1 MKKILLLAFFFVSQS
16 LFAQNILRVND
27 RTGIKGV
34 GVYNSFDAAQKAAVN
49 GDIIYLDPSS
59 SSYGSITITKK
70 LTIIGN
76 GFHLANNTKA
86 SFDRRTAILEGI
98 IFNQGSQNTTLIGLH
113 ITGRVSVNVENISL
127 KRCRLD
133 NAVYIAFNVDKFSL
147 TQSLIKN
154 GGVTGYNNLGKS
166 ANCIIANNIF
176 LDGSSVTSLSGA
188 SIINNVFALGV
199 YQFNQLEGCI
209 FSNNIIDTG
218 TYTTGIFDKSAV
230 GNSISNNICTSP
242 AGLPSGS
249 GNIND
254 VNIST
259 IFKISNPWND
269 INTLEANLQLADNSP
284 AKTAGA
290 GKTPI
295 GIYAGV
301 NPYVQSGLPNIPTV
315 TTFNSSGFGTV
326 NTPLKITINVR
337 SGN

>member
-1 MKKILLLAFFFVSQS
+1 MKKLLLFVLFFVSQS
-16 LFAQNILRVND
+16 LFAQNILRVNN

-34 GVYNSFDAAQKAAVN
+34 GVYDNFDAAQKAAVN
-49 GDIIYLDPSS
+49 GDIIYLDPSA
-59 SSYGSITITKK
+59 SSYGDITITKK

-76 GFHLANNTKA
+76 GFHLANNSNA
-86 SFDRRTAILEGI
+86 SFDRRTAILSAVT
-98 IFNQGSQNTTLIGLH
+98 FNSGSQNTSLMGLH
-113 ITGRVSVNVENISL
+113 ITGVINVNVENISL

-133 NAVYIAFNVDKFSL
+133 HITNLKADRFSL
-147 TQSLIKN
+147 IQSLVTYN
-154 GGVTGYNNLGKS
+154 GVNGYNSNKKS
-166 ANCIIANNIF
+166 ANCIISNNIF
-176 LDGSSVTSLSGA
+176 LDGTRVTYLSGA
-188 SIINNVFALGV
+188 SITNNVFGLGG
-199 YQFNQLEGCI
+199 YTFNDLEGCI

-218 TYTTGIFDKSAV
+218 TYKTGIFDKSAV

-242 AGLPSGS
+242 VGLPTGS

-254 VNIST
+254 VNIAT
-259 IFKISNPWND
+259 IFKVGKPWDD

-301 NPYVQSGLPNIPTV
+301 NPYVQSGLPNIPTI
-315 TTFNSSGFGTV
+315 TSFNSSGFGTV

>member
-1 MKKILLLAFFFVSQS
+1 MKKLLLLALFFVSQIT
-16 LFAQNILRVND
+16 FAQNILRVNNI
-27 RTGIKGV
+27 TGVKGV
-34 GVYNSFDAAQKAAVN
+34 GVYDSFDAAQKAAIN

-59 SSYGSITITKK
+59 TSYGSITITKK

-76 GFHLANNTKA
+76 GFHLANNSNA
-86 SFDRRTAILEGI
+86 SFDRRTAILSGVT
-98 IFNQGSQNTTLIGLH
+98 FNSGSQNTNLIGLH
-113 ITGRVSVNVENISL
+113 ITSSINVNIENISI

-133 NAVYIAFNVDKFSL
+133 GYTSVNADRFSL
-147 TQSLIKN
+147 IQSLITNN
-154 GGVTGYNNLGKS
+154 GLSGSYSNKRSTNS
-166 ANCIIANNIF
+166 MFSNNIF
-176 LDGSSVTSLSGA
+176 LNGNTIRYFSGTS
-188 SIINNVFALGV
+188 ITNNIFGLGG
-199 YQFNQLEGCI
+199 YTFNDLDGCI

-218 TYTTGIFDKSAV
+218 NSNSVIFDKSAI
-230 GNSISNNICTSP
+230 GNSINNNICTSSV
-242 AGLPSGS
+242 GLPTGS

-259 IFKISNPWND
+259 IFKVSNPWTD

>member
-1 MKKILLLAFFFVSQS
+1 MKKFVLFSLFFVSQIT
-16 LFAQNILRVND
+16 FAQNILRVNNT
-27 RTGIKGV
+27 TGIKGI
-34 GVYNSFDAAQKAAVN
+34 GVYDSFDAAQKAAVN

-59 SSYGSITITKK
+59 TGYGSITITKK
-70 LTIIGN
+70 LTIFGN
-76 GFHLANNTKA
+76 GFHLANNTNA
-86 SFDRRTAILEGI
+86 SFDRRTAILTDVT
-98 IFNQGSQNTTLIGLH
+98 FNSGSQNTNLIGLH
-113 ITGRVSVNVENISL
+113 ITGTVSVNVENISL

-133 NAVYIAFNVDKFSL
+133 GYTSVNADRFSL
-147 TQSLIKN
+147 IQSLVTN
-154 GGVTGYNNLGKS
+154 GDVNGSYSNKRSTNS
-166 ANCIIANNIF
+166 IFSNNIF
-176 LDGSSVTSLSGA
+176 LNGKTIIHFSGTS
-188 SIINNVFALGV
+188 ITNNIFGLGG
-199 YQFNQLEGCI
+199 YRFNDLEGCI
-209 FSNNIIDTG
+209 FSNNIINTG
-218 TYTTGIFDKSAV
+218 SSNSVIFDNNAI
-230 GNSISNNICTSP
+230 GNTISNNICTSSV
-242 AGLPSGS
+242 GLPTGS

-259 IFKISNPWND
+259 IFKVGNPWTD

-301 NPYVQSGLPNIPTV
+301 NPYIPSGLPNIPTV

>member
-1 MKKILLLAFFFVSQS
+1 MKKLLLLALFLVSQIT
-16 LFAQNILRVND
+16 FAQNILRVNNT
-27 RTGIKGV
+27 TGVKGV
-34 GVYNSFDAAQKAAVN
+34 GVYDSFDAAQKAAVN

-59 SSYGSITITKK
+59 TSYGSITITKK
-70 LTIIGN
+70 LTVIGN
-76 GFHLANNTKA
+76 GFHLANNTNA
-86 SFDRRTAILEGI
+86 SFDRRTAILTGVT
-98 IFNQGSQNTTLIGLH
+98 FNSGSQNTNLIGLH
-113 ITGRVSVNVENISL
+113 ITGTISVNVENISV

-133 NAVYIAFNVDKFSL
+133 YPTYVYADRFSL
-147 TQSLIKN
+147 IQSL
-154 GGVTGYNNLGKS
+154 VTTSSVSGSYSKKS
-166 ANCIIANNIF
+166 SNCIFSNNIF
-176 LDGSSVTSLSGA
+176 LNSSTVTYFSGA
-188 SIINNVFALGV
+188 SIVNNVFELGG
-199 YQFNQLEGCI
+199 YTFYDLEGCI

-218 TYTTGIFDKSAV
+218 TYTTGIFYKTAI
-230 GNSISNNICTSP
+230 GNTISNNICTSP

-249 GNIND
+249 GNVND

-259 IFKISNPWND
+259 IFKISNPWDD

-301 NPYVQSGLPNIPTV
+301 NPYIPSGLPNIPTV

>member
-1 MKKILLLAFFFVSQS
+1 MKKLLLLALFFVSQIT
-16 LFAQNILRVND
+16 FAQNILRVNNT
-27 RTGIKGV
+27 TGVKGV
-34 GVYNSFDAAQKAAVN
+34 GVYDSFDAAQKAAVN

-59 SSYGSITITKK
+59 TSYGSITITKK

-76 GFHLANNTKA
+76 GFHLANNTNA
-86 SFDRRTAILEGI
+86 SFDRRTAILSYVY
-98 IFNQGSQNTTLIGLH
+98 FNQGSQNTTLIGLH
-113 ITGRVSVNVENISL
+113 ITNAIDVNVENITL

-133 NAVYIAFNVDKFSL
+133 DRVDIDADRFSL
-147 TQSLIKN
+147 IQSLVMYS
-154 GGVTGYNNLGKS
+154 GVNGYNSNKKS
-166 ANCIIANNIF
+166 ANCIISNNIF
-176 LDGSSVTSLSGA
+176 LNSSRVTYLSGA
-188 SIINNVFALGV
+188 SIINNVFELGGSLL
-199 YQFNQLEGCI
+199 YDLEGCI

-249 GNIND
+249 GNVND

-259 IFKISNPWND
+259 IFKISNPWDD